1 MAGISFAL
9 LILSWGWAVCV
20 GEDSTA
26 WRWSVLGI
34 AAAGVMLWGF
44 GREKARFR
52 RADCILLAVVLALGV
67 LQLIP
72 LPLVAIQWISPHRYE
87 QLAAASRVLG
97 PIWSATLSSV
107 PAATRDKVL
116 TLAAYAIAYLLLCE
130 LRRRYDERFWVLA
143 APILGVGFLQA
154 VLGIAQCAA
163 GAEVATGTY
172 VNRDH
177 FAGLLEMSLPFA
189 VMLGVDALTRERGH
203 RRSPALPE
211 IQASVCFGAAAVLI
225 AGVIGSQSRMGFL
238 ASLAALFVI
247 GVLAL
252 SGQRAVR
259 GTRRRRGLALAVTGA
274 AILLA
279 FLLLPT
285 EKLMSRFRTLAEPD
299 AENVRTNIWKGTL
312 PLIADYPAVGCGLG
326 AFESCFLPYKSVGPE
341 HRIDYAHDDYL
352 QVMAEFGLPAFGC
365 LAALATLVY
374 GTALRRTGARNPGRW
389 LAMACV
395 GALSA
400 ILLHGFVDFNLY
412 IPANGLLA
420 VWVAALAREA

>member
-1 MAGISFAL
+1 MAAVSFAL
-9 LILSWGWAVCV
+9 LILSWCWAVYV
-20 GEDSTA
+20 GEYSMA

-67 LQLIP
+67 LQVVP

-97 PIWSATLSSV
+97 PIGSATLSSV
-107 PAATRDKVL
+107 PVATRDKIL
-116 TLAAYAIAYLLLCE
+116 TLAAYAIAYLLVCE
-130 LRRRYDERFWVLA
+130 LRRRYHRRPWALA
-143 APILGVGFLQA
+143 APILGMGFVQA

-172 VNRDH
+172 VDRNH

-189 VMLGVDALTRERGH
+189 VMLGVEALTRWWNRP
-203 RRSPALPE
+203 RSPARPA
-211 IQASVCFGAAAVLI
+211 IQACLCFGAGAVMI
-225 AGVIGSQSRMGFL
+225 AGVIGSQSRMGFT
-238 ASLAALFVI
+238 ASLVALFVI
-247 GVLAL
+247 GVLAV
-252 SGQRAVR
+252 SGRSRTHGLR
-259 GTRRRRGLALAVTGA
+259 GRRGSALAVTGA

-279 FLLLPT
+279 FLLLPS
-285 EKLMSRFRTLAEPD
+285 EKLMDRFRTLEKPD
-299 AENVRTNIWKGTL
+299 SEELRTGMWKQTL
-312 PLIADYPAVGCGLG
+312 PLIADYPAIGCGLG
-326 AFESCFLPYKSVGPE
+326 AFESCFLPYKSVGPGY
-341 HRIDYAHDDYL
+341 RIDYPHDDYL
-352 QVMAEFGLPAFGC
+352 QAMAEFGLPAFGC
-365 LAALATLVY
+365 LAALAALAY
-374 GTALRRTGARNPGRW
+374 GTALRRTGAGNRGRW

-400 ILLHGFVDFNLY
+400 ILLHGFVDFNLN

-420 VWVAALAREA
+420 VWVAAMAREA